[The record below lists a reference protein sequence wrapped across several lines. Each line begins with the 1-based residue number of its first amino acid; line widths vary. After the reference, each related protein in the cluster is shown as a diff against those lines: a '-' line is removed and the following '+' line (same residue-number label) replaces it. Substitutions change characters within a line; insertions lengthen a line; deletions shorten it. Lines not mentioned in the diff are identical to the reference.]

1 MMSAVIDVQT
11 SAAEGPAE
19 LAEPTVPR
27 WLRYVWVVLCVLAV
41 LEGLHELTGLGSHAI
56 FDSWLHVV
64 VIAAA
69 GGLCLLRARQ
79 ELPGRA
85 AWVAFGAALLAWA
98 FGDVLW
104 AALYDGDP
112 DPPYPSVGDVFWLAW
127 YPLVAFAIGALIRT
141 RIGGF
146 ELHRWLDGL
155 ALVLIV
161 IIPGFVFVLDPVAEQ
176 AHEGTL
182 ATVVDF
188 SYPILDVVLLGAL
201 LGVYG
206 VLAWRPGRMWLVL
219 GLGLACITISD
230 IVSAVQQERG
240 EISGDFMVSWTVG
253 ALLVAYAAWLSH
265 THHEVDVFGW
275 RAIALAVAAQ
285 ALAAAIQIY
294 GLFGEIGE
302 SERVVT
308 LAILVIATTQIIMS
322 RPRPPGDGDA
332 GPD

>member
-1 MMSAVIDVQT
+1 LGAVIDLQT
-11 SAAEGPAE
+11 TAPEGTSGRVAPEA
-19 LAEPTVPR
+19 PS
-27 WLRYVWVVLCVLAV
+27 WLRFVWVVLCGLAA
-41 LEGLHELTGLGSHAI
+41 LEGLHELIGFGSHALL
-56 FDSWLHVV
+56 DNWLHVV
-64 VIAAA
+64 VIAAS
-69 GGLCLLRARQ
+69 GGLCLLRAQR
-79 ELPGRA
+79 ERRGRA
-85 AWVAFGAALLAWA
+85 AWVAFGVALLAWA

-104 AALYDGDP
+104 AVLYDGAP

-155 ALVLIV
+155 AVVLIV
-161 IIPGFVFVLDPVAEQ
+161 IIPGFVFILDPVAEQ

-182 ATVVDF
+182 ATIVDF

-219 GLGLACITISD
+219 GLGLALITVSD
-230 IVSAVQQERG
+230 IISAIDQERG
-240 EISGDFMVSWTVG
+240 EIAGDFMVSWTVG
-253 ALLVAYAAWLSH
+253 ALLIAYAAWLSH
-265 THHEVDVFGW
+265 THHEADVFGW

-285 ALAAAIQIY
+285 MLAAAIQIY

-308 LAILVIATTQIIMS
+308 LAILAIATTQIVMS
-322 RPRPPGDGDA
+322 RPRPPEPDDDG
-332 GPD
+332 